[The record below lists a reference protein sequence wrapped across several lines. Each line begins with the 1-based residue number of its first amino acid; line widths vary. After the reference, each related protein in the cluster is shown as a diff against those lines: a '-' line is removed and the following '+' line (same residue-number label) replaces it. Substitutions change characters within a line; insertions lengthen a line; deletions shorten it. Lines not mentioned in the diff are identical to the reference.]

1 LKIKQ
6 LIRDMPLTTAMLCVL
21 AASLMQLAM
30 VIHPPSNKPRPV
42 MALTSEEDGRV
53 ISGGAPGFWEWF
65 GGLFSGFSIGH
76 SLSRYN

>member
-1 LKIKQ
+1 MKLKQ

-30 VIHPPSNKPRPV
+30 VLNPPANKPRPV

-53 ISGGAPGFWEWF
+53 ISGGTGFWEWF
-65 GGLFSGFSIGH
+65 GGLFSVFSFGH
-76 SLSRYN
+76 SLSRLN

>member
-1 LKIKQ
+1 MK
-6 LIRDMPLTTAMLCVL
+6 LIRDMPLTTGMLCVL

-30 VIHPPSNKPRPV
+30 VTNPPTTKPRPV

-53 ISGGAPGFWEWF
+53 ISGGTGFWSWF

>member
-1 LKIKQ
+1 MKLKQ

-30 VIHPPSNKPRPV
+30 VINSPSNKPRPV

-53 ISGGAPGFWEWF
+53 ISGGIGFWSWF

-76 SLSRYN
+76 SMSRYN

>member
-1 LKIKQ
+1 MKQ

-30 VIHPPSNKPRPV
+30 VTNPTPNKPSPV
-42 MALTSEEDGRV
+42 MATEEDGRI
-53 ISGGAPGFWEWF
+53 ISGGIGFWEWF